1 MGPFL
6 SKAFWPRPDNPVHP
20 LQTQSLDQDAITSRY
35 EQERAKRL
43 RDDGYAQFQQ
53 TDGAFSRFQ
62 QDVAASRPITR
73 APVTDVQTNVLIIGG
88 GFAGLVTAVNLK
100 KRQIDDFVIVERGG
114 DFGGTWYWNQYPG
127 ATCDVESIL
136 YLPFLEETG
145 YIPKER
151 FASGPE
157 IRAQVDR
164 IVRKWDLARHSYL
177 QTVVTS
183 MDWDERQRRWHVRTS
198 PGDHFVAQFVVMATG
213 TLHRP
218 KLPGLPGI
226 DRFTRDHFHSGRWDY
241 AVTGGSP
248 TAPMTRLADKTVGVI
263 GTGASGV
270 QVVPQLAQ
278 AAKKVY
284 VFQRTPSSVQVRHTH
299 PPDARELAALKTGW
313 QRRKMDEFARILQG
327 ELADDAPE
335 CSALDGLDALTLK
348 AIHREAA
355 AAGATVHPNQIPEL
369 LRLADLRLME
379 RIRALVDD
387 TVRDAA
393 TAARLKPWYS
403 FMCKRPAFSN
413 GYLAAFNRPNVE
425 LVDTDG
431 RGVDE
436 ITETAVIANGHSYD
450 ADVLIYCTGFEFET
464 GASLFRRTGIEL
476 RGTQGRTLDET
487 WDAAG
492 GPCTLFGIH
501 SREFP
506 NLFHIGPAQAGVT
519 ANQLHNI
526 YLAGEHIAEVVV
538 AVDRLPGVQAIEPS
552 ADAEQEWGQQI
563 EDGTRRRVEMLRA
576 CPPGYYNK
584 EGRPEEIPA
593 RWGPYPPGIVAWEG
607 VLKAWRAEGSM
618 QGMEMR

>member
-1 MGPFL
+1 MGFLL
-6 SKAFWPRPDNPVHP
+6 SKLFRLWPDKPVHP
-20 LQTQSLDQDAITSRY
+20 LRTQSLDQDTIAARY
-35 EQERAKRL
+35 EQERSKRV
-43 RDDGYAQFQQ
+43 RGDGYAQFQQ
-53 TDGAFSRFQ
+53 TDGAFACFQ
-62 QDVAASRPITR
+62 QDVAAPSPIIR
-73 APVTDVQTNVLIIGG
+73 DPVTENPTKVLIVGG
-88 GFAGLVTAVNLK
+88 GFAGLVTAVRLK
-100 KRQIDDFVIVERGG
+100 EKQMDDFVIVERGA

-127 ATCDVESIL
+127 VTCDVEATL

-145 YIPKER
+145 YIPQER

-164 IVRKWDLARHSYL
+164 IARKWDLARHAFF
-177 QTVVTS
+177 QTEVTS
-183 MDWDERQRRWHVRTS
+183 MDWDEGRRRWHVRTGR
-198 PGDHFVAQFVVMATG
+198 GDHFVAQFAVLATG

-226 DRFTRDHFHSGRWDY
+226 DRFARPHFHSSRWDY
-241 AVTGGSP
+241 TVTGGSP

-270 QVVPQLAQ
+270 QVVPPLAG

-284 VFQRTPSSVQVRHTH
+284 VFQRTPSTVQMRHTQ
-299 PPDARELAALKTGW
+299 PPDARELAALEPGW
-313 QRRKMDEFARILQG
+313 QRRRMDDFARILQG
-327 ELADDAPE
+327 ELVDDAPE
-335 CSALDGLDALTLK
+335 CSALDGLEALTLK
-348 AIHREAA
+348 AIYAEAA
-355 AAGATVHPNQIPEL
+355 AAGVTVDPDQIPEL

-387 TVRDAA
+387 TVHDRA

-436 ITETAVIANGHSYD
+436 ITETGVRANGHLYEV
-450 ADVLIYCTGFEFET
+450 DVLVYCTGFEFEV
-464 GASLFRRTGIEL
+464 GANFLRRTGIEL
-476 RGTQGRTLDET
+476 RGTQGRTLDEA
-487 WDAAG
+487 WDARG
-492 GPCTLFGIH
+492 GPATLFGLH
-501 SREFP
+501 LREFP
-506 NLFHIGPAQAGVT
+506 NLFHIGPAQAGVS

-526 YLAGEHIAEVVV
+526 YIAGEHIAEVVL

-552 ADAEQEWGQQI
+552 ADAERDWGEQI
-563 EDGTRRRVEMLRA
+563 EQGTRRRVEMLRA

-584 EGRPEEIPA
+584 EGRPEEIPP
-593 RWGPYPPGIVAWEG
+593 RWGPYPAGIVAWEG

-618 QGMEMR
+618 RGMEMR